1 MAHLDISCLQEHSDI
16 IRNELDALYISDKL
30 FEEMAVTF
38 IDHDKITEAKQRR
51 KQMDSLLNTVKENKH
66 DCFNVFLFILQTEEY
81 HSVLC
86 ELKGSDSETIKKGV
100 LYIAILF
107 VSLSIFTFVRL
118 YNEFLQLFFS
128 LSEMNENVVCSL
140 SHIIWKQTGK

>member
-16 IRNELDALYISDKL
+16 IRNELDALYICDKL

-38 IDHDKITEAKQRR
+38 IDHDKITEAKHRR

-66 DCFNVFLFILQTEEY
+66 NCFNVFLFILQTEEY

-86 ELKGSDSETIKKGV
+86 VLKGSGSETRKKGV
-100 LYIAILF
+100 LFKAILF
-107 VSLSIFTFVRL
+107 VSLSIF
-118 YNEFLQLFFS
+118 
-128 LSEMNENVVCSL
+128 
-140 SHIIWKQTGK
+140 IIEWL

>member
-1 MAHLDISCLQEHSDI
+1 MGHLDISCLQEHSDI
-16 IRNELDALYISDKL
+16 IRNELDALYICDKL

-51 KQMDSLLNTVKENKH
+51 KQMDSLLNTVKENKD

-86 ELKGSDSETIKKGV
+86 ELKGSSSETRKKGV
-100 LYIAILF
+100 LFKAILF
-107 VSLSIFTFVRL
+107 VSLSILIIVRL
-118 YNEFLQLFFS
+118 
-128 LSEMNENVVCSL
+128 
-140 SHIIWKQTGK
+140 